1 MFHQEQISSKFSF
14 RSFACEKL
22 MFLCSILDL
31 ERSDDGFSYGN
42 NVSVLQLL
50 FLRDK
55 VLCNSLNTVVLSD

>member
-1 MFHQEQISSKFSF
+1 
-14 RSFACEKL
+14 